1 MVLLL
6 WKSRSPPFFMA
17 PTIYC
22 RGFFLYLTQMLKI
35 KNSYNVIGVM
45 SGTSLDG
52 VDICFCNF
60 SFENDEWKF
69 LIHNTETVS
78 YEKNWLSKLSNAHC
92 IAESEL
98 KQLDIE
104 YTYYISSIILD
115 FISKNQ
121 INNIHFISSHGHT
134 ILHQPNKKI
143 TFQIGNRVELNKS
156 TNIPVV
162 CDFRVQDVRLGGQG
176 APLVP
181 VGDLLLFKDFSH
193 CLNLGGFSNISI
205 KSNKSIIAYDICP
218 VNIVLNKYSRL
229 NGVDFDLDGKI
240 SENGTTNNNLLKSL
254 NQLSYYNSNH
264 PKSLGIEW
272 VENTIFPLI
281 DTYNLSV
288 EDILRT
294 FVEHIAIQ
302 ISDNLKGIN
311 LRILITGGGV
321 KNKFLMKRI
330 KKLSNHNFETISEN
344 ITDYKEALIFGF
356 LGVLKI
362 RNEKNCLKSVTGAN
376 VDHSSGVI
384 FA

>member
-78 YEKNWLSKLSNAHC
+78 YEKNWISRLSNAHS
-92 IAESEL
+92 IAQSEL
-98 KQLDIE
+98 KKLDIE
-104 YTYYISSIILD
+104 YTYYLSSIILD

-121 INNIHFISSHGHT
+121 INNIDFISSHGHT
-134 ILHQPNKKI
+134 VLHQPDKKI
-143 TFQIGNRVELNKS
+143 TYQIGNRVELNKS

-240 SENGTTNNNLLKSL
+240 SENGKTNNNLLKSL

-272 VENTIFPLI
+272 VKNKIFPLI
-281 DTYNLSV
+281 DTYKLSV

-302 ISDNLKGIN
+302 ISDNLKGTN

-384 FA
+384 FG

>member
-1 MVLLL
+1 
-6 WKSRSPPFFMA
+6 
-17 PTIYC
+17 
-22 RGFFLYLTQMLKI
+22 
-35 KNSYNVIGVM
+35 M

-52 VDICFCNF
+52 VDICFSNF
-60 SFENDEWKF
+60 SYENQDWKF
-69 LIHNTETVS
+69 KILFSDTVP
-78 YEKNWLSKLSNAHC
+78 YEKSWITKLKNAHSLSEIELEDLDLEFTLHLSKIVLS
-92 IAESEL
+92 
-98 KQLDIE
+98 
-104 YTYYISSIILD
+104 
-115 FISKNQ
+115 FIHKNQ
-121 INNIHFISSHGHT
+121 ISNIDFISSHGHT
-134 ILHQPNKKI
+134 IFHQPDKKI
-143 TFQIGNRVELNKS
+143 TYQIGNRIELNQS

-162 CDFRVQDVRLGGQG
+162 CDFRVQHVRLGGQG

-240 SENGTTNNNLLKSL
+240 SENGKTNNNLLKSL

-384 FA
+384 FG

>member
-1 MVLLL
+1 
-6 WKSRSPPFFMA
+6 
-17 PTIYC
+17 
-22 RGFFLYLTQMLKI
+22 MLKI

-52 VDICFCNF
+52 IDICFCNF
-60 SFENDEWKF
+60 SLENEEWKF
-69 LIHNTETVS
+69 LIYNAETVS

-92 IAESEL
+92 ISESEL
-98 KQLDIE
+98 QKLDIE
-104 YTYYISSIILD
+104 YTNYLSTIILD
-115 FISKNQ
+115 FILKNQ
-121 INNIHFISSHGHT
+121 INNIDFISSHGHT
-134 ILHQPNKKI
+134 ILHQPSKKI
-143 TFQIGNRVELNKS
+143 TYQIGNRVELNKS

-162 CDFRVQDVRLGGQG
+162 CDFRIQDVRLGGQG

-205 KSNKSIIAYDICP
+205 KSNKSILAYDICP

-229 NGVDFDLDGKI
+229 TGFDFDLDGKI
-240 SENGTTNNNLLKSL
+240 SQNGKINNNLLKSL
-254 NQLSYYNSNH
+254 NLISFYNLNC

-272 VENTIFPLI
+272 VEKTIFPLI
-281 DTYNLSV
+281 DSYNLSV

-302 ISDNLKGIN
+302 ISNNLKGIN
-311 LRILITGGGV
+311 LKILVSGGGV
-321 KNKFLMKRI
+321 KNKFLMQRI
-330 KKLSNHNFETISEN
+330 KKVSNHNFETISEEL
-344 ITDYKEALIFGF
+344 IDYKEALVFGF

-362 RNEKNCLKSVTGAN
+362 RNENNCLKSVTGAN

-384 FA
+384 FE

>member
-1 MVLLL
+1 
-6 WKSRSPPFFMA
+6 MA

-78 YEKNWLSKLSNAHC
+78 YEKNWVSKLSNAHC
-92 IAESEL
+92 ITQSEL
-98 KQLDIE
+98 KKLDIE

-121 INNIHFISSHGHT
+121 INNIDFISSHGHT
-134 ILHQPNKKI
+134 IFHQPDKKI
-143 TFQIGNRVELNKS
+143 TYQIGNRVELNKS

-240 SENGTTNNNLLKSL
+240 SENGKTNNNLLKSL

-384 FA
+384 FG

>member
-1 MVLLL
+1 
-6 WKSRSPPFFMA
+6 
-17 PTIYC
+17 
-22 RGFFLYLTQMLKI
+22 
-35 KNSYNVIGVM
+35 M

-52 VDICFCNF
+52 IDFCWVEF
-60 SFENDEWKF
+60 SKNKHWDFKILAAE
-69 LIHNTETVS
+69 TEAYS
-78 YEKNWLSKLSNAHC
+78 IEMKALLNAAISLHQT
-92 IAESEL
+92 EL
-98 KQLDIE
+98 EHLNQE
-104 YTYYISSIILD
+104 YTTYLGHRIDNFIQKHQISNLD
-115 FISKNQ
+115 AVC
-121 INNIHFISSHGHT
+121 SHGHT
-134 ILHQPNKKI
+134 VFHQPENGL
-143 TFQIGNRVELNKS
+143 TLQIGN
-156 TNIPVV
+156 IPKIADYIQQTVV

-229 NGVDFDLDGKI
+229 KGVDFDLDGKI
-240 SENGTTNNNLLKSL
+240 SENGKTNNNLLKSL

-272 VENTIFPLI
+272 VENTMYPLI
-281 DTYNLSV
+281 DSYNLSV

-330 KKLSNHNFETISEN
+330 KKLSNHNFETISDN

-384 FA
+384 FG

>member
-1 MVLLL
+1 
-6 WKSRSPPFFMA
+6 MA

-60 SFENDEWKF
+60 SIENDEWKF

-78 YEKNWLSKLSNAHC
+78 YEKNWISRLSNAHS
-92 IAESEL
+92 IAQSEL
-98 KQLDIE
+98 KKLDIE

-121 INNIHFISSHGHT
+121 INNIDFISSHGHT
-134 ILHQPNKKI
+134 IFHQPDKKI
-143 TFQIGNRVELNKS
+143 TYQIGNRVELNKS

-240 SENGTTNNNLLKSL
+240 SENGKTNNKLLKSL

-281 DTYNLSV
+281 DTYKLSV

-384 FA
+384 FG

>member
-1 MVLLL
+1 
-6 WKSRSPPFFMA
+6 
-17 PTIYC
+17 
-22 RGFFLYLTQMLKI
+22 MLKI

-52 VDICFCNF
+52 IDLCFSNF
-60 SFENDEWKF
+60 SYENQDWKF
-69 LIHNTETVS
+69 KILVSDTVP
-78 YEKNWLSKLSNAHC
+78 YEKSWITKLTNAHSLSEIELKELDLEFTLYLSK
-92 IAESEL
+92 
-98 KQLDIE
+98 
-104 YTYYISSIILD
+104 IILS
-115 FISKNQ
+115 FIHKNQ
-121 INNIHFISSHGHT
+121 ISNIDFISSHGHT
-134 ILHQPNKKI
+134 VFHEPKKQI
-143 TFQIGNRVELNKS
+143 TYQIGNRVELNNL
-156 TNIPVV
+156 TNLPVV
-162 CDFRVQDVRLGGQG
+162 CDFRIQDVQLGGQG

-181 VGDLLLFKDFSH
+181 IGDLLLFSDYSH

-240 SENGTTNNNLLKSL
+240 SENGRTNNNLLKSL

-281 DTYNLSV
+281 DTYNLSA

-294 FVEHIAIQ
+294 FVEHIAIK

-321 KNKFLMKRI
+321 KNKYLMKRI

-376 VDHSSGVI
+376 ADHSSGVI
-384 FA
+384 FG

>member
-1 MVLLL
+1 
-6 WKSRSPPFFMA
+6 MA

-52 VDICFCNF
+52 IDICFCNF
-60 SFENDEWKF
+60 SLENEEWKF
-69 LIHNTETVS
+69 IIHNTDTVF
-78 YEKNWLSKLSNAHC
+78 YEKSWVSKLSNAHC
-92 IAESEL
+92 VSESEL
-98 KQLDIE
+98 QKLDID
-104 YTYYISSIILD
+104 YTNYLSNIILD

-121 INNIHFISSHGHT
+121 INNIDFISSHGHT
-134 ILHQPNKKI
+134 ILHQPSKKI
-143 TFQIGNRVELNKS
+143 TYQIGNRVELNKS
-156 TNIPVV
+156 TNIPIV

-205 KSNKSIIAYDICP
+205 KSNKSILAYDICP

-229 NGVDFDLDGKI
+229 TGFDFDLDGKI
-240 SENGTTNNNLLKSL
+240 SQNGKINNNLLKSL
-254 NQLSYYNSNH
+254 NLISFYNLNC

-272 VENTIFPLI
+272 VEKTIFPLI
-281 DTYNLSV
+281 DSYNLSV

-302 ISDNLKGIN
+302 ISNNLKGVN
-311 LRILITGGGV
+311 LKILVSGGGV
-321 KNKFLMKRI
+321 KNKFLMQRI
-330 KKLSNHNFETISEN
+330 KKVSNHNFETISEKL
-344 ITDYKEALIFGF
+344 IDYKEALVFGF

-362 RNEKNCLKSVTGAN
+362 RNENNCLKSVTGAN

-384 FA
+384 FE